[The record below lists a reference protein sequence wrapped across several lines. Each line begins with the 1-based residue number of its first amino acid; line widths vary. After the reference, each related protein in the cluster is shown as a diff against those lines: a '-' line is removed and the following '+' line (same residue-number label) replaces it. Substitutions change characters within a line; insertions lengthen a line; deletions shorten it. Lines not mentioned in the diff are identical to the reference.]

1 MEINQVKHGFKLL
14 KVQFVNDINA
24 YFCEYE
30 HVKSGG
36 RVVHIKNDD
45 PHCTFAIG
53 FRTLPKDSTG
63 VCHIIEHSL
72 LCGSKKYPLK
82 EPFVNLL
89 KSSVATF
96 LNAFTAYD
104 WTMYPFSSQVPQ
116 DFDNVLSIYLDAVF
130 NPLCMVDKKPFLQ
143 EGWHLELL
151 NKEDI
156 PTIKGVVYNEMKGA
170 TSSVDDVLESAVNEI
185 MYKDTIYKY
194 NSGGDPEVIPELT
207 YEDYVAFYK
216 EHYTPQNALTFFYGK
231 MDIEKKLKYLDKEY
245 FSKFNKVEKEIIIN
259 PQTPHI
265 NTSFVKEYE
274 VGKDEEIKDKTY
286 LGLCYSLGS
295 YENYEDILGMS
306 LIFTSIMSTNN
317 SPLKKIIL
325 DSKLGKNVRYSIDD
339 NNVVPSLHIDLLET
353 NQSKKEEFHNLF
365 LKEIKK
371 IVKEGI
377 DRDLLISTLNYS
389 EFKDKERDL
398 QASNKGLNFAMT
410 VISPFIYR
418 SDIVSRLEFTSSYK
432 VLREKLNTRYYEE
445 LLEKYILNSSHYVLV
460 EVNPSRTL
468 GDERKAKVEK
478 KMKEI
483 KAKMSDKE
491 IDALIKQTKELI
503 AYQNKVDTKKELD
516 TLPKLTLKDI
526 PSSISYLDTKKTKVK
541 GMKAIYHNVPTNK
554 IGYLRMY
561 FSLDCIELED
571 LPYVRLL
578 RNLLL
583 NVKTKSYSPFELMKN
598 IKTNLGSFVFN
609 ILNNPSDRTTT
620 RLDFS
625 LATSALVDNIHHI
638 PHLVNEVLL
647 TSKFTKE
654 EVKTNLNQLVMIYR
668 QGLIENG
675 NSHAIMEARGAYS
688 TFANYEN
695 HYKTGLDTYNFY
707 KDLLDNFNYKKINEK
722 LVSISKK
729 IFSKNNVILSFSGD
743 KETIEVLKKE
753 VRKLKFRNAKLTSVL
768 KPDFKEPKKEALV
781 VPSGVS
787 YSVLATNLSEINHTF
802 SGKDVVLSHILSYD
816 YLWNE
821 IRVKGGAYGAGFALT
836 KTNDTFFYSY
846 RDPNV
851 KNTYDVYRNVINYLD
866 NFNPSKKEFVNYVIG
881 AVGGIS
887 NPVSTVGLIDTW
899 DINYLIGV
907 TKKDKIKLKKEV
919 LKTSLNDIKDYK
931 KIFEYLNTKN
941 SEYTI
946 GEETKIAEYP
956 FNKVN
961 KL

>member
-30 HVKSGG
+30 HIKSGG

-151 NKEDI
+151 NKEDN

-185 MYKDTIYKY
+185 MYKDTFYRH
-194 NSGGDPEVIPELT
+194 NSGGDPEVIPTLT
-207 YEDYVAFYK
+207 YENYVSFYK
-216 EHYTPQNALTFFYGK
+216 EHYTPQNALTFFYGD
-231 MDIEKKLKYLDKEY
+231 MDIDSKLKYLDKEY
-245 FSKFNKVEKEIIIN
+245 FSRFNKVEKEIVIEG
-259 PQTPHI
+259 QKPHI
-265 NTSFVKEYE
+265 NTTYTKEYE
-274 VGKDEEIKDKTY
+274 VGKDEDIKDKTY
-286 LGLCYSLGS
+286 MSLTYSLGS

-306 LIFTSIMSTNN
+306 LIFNSLMSSNN
-317 SPLKKIIL
+317 SPLKKAIL

-353 NQSKKEEFHNLF
+353 DPSKKKAFKELF
-365 LKEIKK
+365 ESEIKK
-371 IVKEGI
+371 FIKQGI
-377 DRDLLISTLNYS
+377 DKDLLLSTLNFS
-389 EFKDKERDL
+389 EFKDKEKDL
-398 QASNKGLNFAMT
+398 QSSNKGLNFAMT

-418 SDIVSRLEFTSSYK
+418 SDMISRLEYTDSYK
-432 VLREKLNTRYYEE
+432 KLRQKLQTSYYED
-445 LLEKYILNSSHYVLV
+445 LLEKYIINSNHYVLV
-460 EVNPSRTL
+460 EVNPSKTL
-468 GDERKAKVEK
+468 GDERKLKVEEEMK
-478 KMKEI
+478 KI
-483 KAKMSDKE
+483 KAKMSEKE

-516 TLPKLTLKDI
+516 TLPKLTLRDI
-526 PSSISYLDTKKTKVK
+526 PSTISYLDTKKTSIK
-541 GMKAIYHNVPTNK
+541 GMKAFYHKVNTNK

-561 FSLDCIELED
+561 FSLNCVSLED

-578 RNLLL
+578 RSLLL
-583 NVKTKSYSPFELMKN
+583 NVKTKSYSPFDLIKH
-598 IKTNLGSFVFN
+598 IKTNLGSFGFN
-609 ILNNPSDRTTT
+609 ILNNPSSRYET

-625 LATSALVDNIHHI
+625 LSTSALYDNISYI
-638 PHLVNEVLL
+638 PGVINEVLL
-647 TSKFTKE
+647 TSKFTKN
-654 EVKTNLNQLVMIYR
+654 EVKTILEQTVMGLR
-668 QGLIENG
+668 QGLIESG
-675 NSHAIMEARGAYS
+675 NSHAIMEARSNYS

-695 HYKTGLDTYNFY
+695 HYKTGVGLYRFF
-707 KDLLDNFNYKKINEK
+707 KDLLDNFDYKKINAK
-722 LVSISKK
+722 LVEISKK
-729 IFSKNNVILSFSGD
+729 IFAKNNVHISLSGD
-743 KETIEVLKKE
+743 KETIE
-753 VRKLKFRNAKLTSVL
+753 KLKTECKKLKLKRVSLDNVL
-768 KPDFKEPKKEALV
+768 KPDFKENKKEALV

-787 YSVLATNLSEINHTF
+787 YAVLASNLEDINHKF
-802 SGKDVVLSHILSYD
+802 SGKDVVLAHILSYD

-821 IRVKGGAYGAGFALT
+821 IRVKGGAYGAGAVLT
-836 KTNDTFFYSY
+836 KTNDAFFYSY

-851 KNTYDVYRNVINYLD
+851 RNTYAVYRNVVNYID
-866 NFNPSKKEFVNYVIG
+866 NFKPTKKEFVNYIIG

-887 NPVSTVGLIDTW
+887 MPSSTVSLIDQW
-899 DINYLIGV
+899 DVNYLINV
-907 TKKDKIKLKKEV
+907 TKKDKIKLKKEA
-919 LKTSLNDIKDYK
+919 LKTTLKDIKDYK
-931 KIFEYLNTKN
+931 KVFEYMASQN

-946 GEETKIAEYP
+946 GEETKINEYP
-956 FNKVN
+956 FNKVE